1 MRKNV
6 SIFLLV
12 SSDKGSMKIRMPHRA
27 DYFKY

>member
-6 SIFLLV
+6 SIFLV
-12 SSDKGSMKIRMPHRA
+12 VPSDKYSMKIRMPFRA